1 MNSKTWMKIV
11 ALLAVFALVLVACGD
26 STTDTTV
33 ADDTTAT
40 TAAPDTPDTTMAPD
54 TPDTTMAPDTSDTTA
69 APMAAYKAC
78 EVTDTGGVDD
88 RSFNQSAWEGALKA
102 EADLGVEVKVLE
114 SQSAGDF
121 EPNISSLIA
130 DDCDMVITVGFLLGD
145 ATLAA
150 AQANPDVA
158 FSIVDYAYDP
168 VVDNIAAHV
177 YATAQGGFLAGYV
190 AAGMTQTG
198 TIATYGGIDIGG
210 PVTDFMDGFVW
221 GARYY
226 NQEKGSDVKVLGWN
240 PDTKEGLFTGNF
252 ESVEDARTLSV
263 SLAEEG
269 ADIFLPVGGQIGQGS
284 AALAQE
290 RGDMWVI
297 GVDSDWFLSVPQ
309 FSDVILTSVL
319 KKIDVSVYDT
329 IKSAV
334 DGMFAGGTIVNTMAS
349 GGIDIAPFHDADSL
363 VPDELKAE
371 IEAIKAAIIDGSLDI
386 VIPG

>member
-1 MNSKTWMKIV
+1 MPHVREETLRKYQKFV
-11 ALLAVFALVLVACGD
+11 LLFAVLALI
-26 STTDTTV
+26 
-33 ADDTTAT
+33 TTACASDDGETTTTSAGETTTTAAETPTTAAETTT
-40 TAAPDTPDTTMAPD
+40 TAAPI
-54 TPDTTMAPDTSDTTA
+54 
-69 APMAAYKAC
+69 AYKAC

-102 EADLGVEVKVLE
+102 EAELGVEVKVLE
-114 SQSAGDF
+114 SQSAADF
-121 EPNISSLIA
+121 EPNINSLIGE
-130 DDCDMVITVGFLLGD
+130 DCNLVITVGFLLGD

-150 AQANPDVA
+150 AQANPDVD

-168 VVDNIAAHV
+168 PLDNIAAHV
-177 YATAQGGFLAGYV
+177 YATAEGGFLAGYV

-198 TIATYGGIDIGG
+198 TIATYGGIDVGG

-226 NQEKGSDVKVLGWN
+226 NQEKGADVQVLGWN
-240 PDTKEGLFTGNF
+240 PDTGEGLFTGNF
-252 ESVEDARTLSV
+252 ESIEDARTLSV
-263 SLAEEG
+263 SLADEG

-297 GVDSDWFLSVPQ
+297 GVDSDWFLSVPTY
-309 FSDVILTSVL
+309 SDVILTSVL
-319 KKIDVSVYDT
+319 KKIDASVYDT
-329 IKSAV
+329 IKQGV
-334 DGMFAGGTIVNTMAS
+334 DGMFGGGTVVNTLAS

-363 VPDELKAE
+363 VPAELKAE
-371 IEAIKAAIIDGSLDI
+371 VEQIKAAIIDGSLDI

>member
-1 MNSKTWMKIV
+1 MRKYQK
-11 ALLAVFALVLVACGD
+11 LVLLFAVLALITAACASD
-26 STTDTTV
+26 DADTT
-33 ADDTTAT
+33 TTAAQETTT
-40 TAAPDTPDTTMAPD
+40 TAAPETT
-54 TPDTTMAPDTSDTTA
+54 TTA
-69 APMAAYKAC
+69 APETTTTAEAIAYKAC

-88 RSFNQSAWEGALKA
+88 RSFNQSAWEGALRA
-102 EADLGVEVKVLE
+102 EAELGVEVKVLE
-114 SQSAGDF
+114 SQSAADF
-121 EPNISSLIA
+121 EPNINSLVGE
-130 DDCDMVITVGFLLGD
+130 DCNLVITVGFLLGD

-150 AQANPDVA
+150 AQANPDVS

-168 VVDNIAAHV
+168 AVDNIAAHV
-177 YATAQGGFLAGYV
+177 YATAEGAFLAGYA

-226 NQEKGSDVKVLGWN
+226 NQQKGADVQVLGWN

-252 ESVEDARTLSV
+252 ESIEDARTLSV
-263 SLAEEG
+263 SLADEG

-309 FSDVILTSVL
+309 YSDVILTSVL
-319 KKIDVSVYDT
+319 KKIDVSVFDT
-329 IKSAV
+329 IKAGV

-349 GGIDIAPFHDADSL
+349 GGIDLAPFHDADSL
-363 VPDELKAE
+363 VPAELKAE
-371 IEAIKAAIIDGSLDI
+371 LDEIKAAIIDGSLDI
-386 VIPG
+386 VISG

>member
-1 MNSKTWMKIV
+1 MHSKTWMKIA
-11 ALLAVFALVLVACGD
+11 ALFAVFALVLAACGD
-26 STTDTTV
+26 STTDTT
-33 ADDTTAT
+33 
-40 TAAPDTPDTTMAPD
+40 AAPDTTDTTMAPD
-54 TPDTTMAPDTSDTTA
+54 TTDTTMAPDTTDTTA
-69 APMAAYKAC
+69 APMAYKAC

-102 EADLGVEVKVLE
+102 EADLGVEVKYLE
-114 SQSAGDF
+114 SQSAADF

-145 ATLAA
+145 DTLAA

-168 VVDNIAAHV
+168 AEPNIAAHV

-226 NQEKGSDVKVLGWN
+226 NQEKGTDVKILGWN

-252 ESVEDARTLSV
+252 ESIEDARTLSV
-263 SLAEEG
+263 SLADEG

-329 IKSAV
+329 IKSGV

-363 VPDELKAE
+363 VPAELKAE
-371 IEAIKAAIIDGSLDI
+371 VEAIKAAIIDGSLDI
-386 VIPG
+386 VISG

>member
-1 MNSKTWMKIV
+1 MATKWRGKIV
-11 ALLAVFALVLVACGD
+11 LRPAPTGRTSLAWEETLRKYQKFVLLFAVLALITAACATDDAG
-26 STTDTTV
+26 TTT
-33 ADDTTAT
+33 TTAAVTT
-40 TAAPDTPDTTMAPD
+40 TAAPI
-54 TPDTTMAPDTSDTTA
+54 
-69 APMAAYKAC
+69 AYKAC

-88 RSFNQSAWEGALKA
+88 RSFNQSAWEGAERA
-102 EADLGVEVKVLE
+102 SADFGVETKVLE
-114 SQSAGDF
+114 SQSAADF
-121 EPNISSLIA
+121 EPNINSLVA
-130 DDCDMVITVGFLLGD
+130 EGCDMVITVGFLLGD
-145 ATLAA
+145 ATLTA
-150 AQANPDVA
+150 AQASPDVS

-168 VVDNIAAHV
+168 AVDNIRAHV
-177 YATAQGGFLAGYV
+177 YATAEGAFLAGY
-190 AAGMTQTG
+190 AAAAMTQTG

-226 NQEKGSDVKVLGWN
+226 NQEKGTDVQVLGWN

-252 ESVEDARTLSV
+252 ESIEDARTLSV
-263 SLAEEG
+263 SMADEG

-319 KKIDVSVYDT
+319 KKIDVSVYET
-329 IKSAV
+329 IKLGV
-334 DGMFAGGTIVNTMAS
+334 DGAFEGGTVVNTMAS
-349 GGIDIAPFHDADSL
+349 GGIDLAPFHDADAV

-371 IEAIKAAIIDGSLDI
+371 LEQIKAAIIDGSLDI
-386 VIPG
+386 VISG

>member
-1 MNSKTWMKIV
+1 MRKYQKFV
-11 ALLAVFALVLVACGD
+11 LLFAVLALITAACASED
-26 STTDTTV
+26 AETT
-33 ADDTTAT
+33 TTAGETTTTAAETTTTAAETTT
-40 TAAPDTPDTTMAPD
+40 TAAPI
-54 TPDTTMAPDTSDTTA
+54 
-69 APMAAYKAC
+69 AYKAC

-88 RSFNQSAWEGALKA
+88 RSFNQSAWEGALRA
-102 EADLGVEVKVLE
+102 EAELGVEVKVLE

-121 EPNISSLIA
+121 EPNINSLIA
-130 DDCDMVITVGFLLGD
+130 EGCNLVITVGFLLGD

-150 AQANPDVA
+150 AQANPDVDFA
-158 FSIVDYAYDP
+158 IVDFAYDP
-168 VVDNIAAHV
+168 PVENIAGHV
-177 YATAQGGFLAGYV
+177 YSTAEGGFLAGYV

-226 NQEKGSDVKVLGWN
+226 NQQKGTDVQVLGWN

-252 ESVEDARTLSV
+252 ESIEDARTLSV
-263 SLAEEG
+263 SLADEG

-297 GVDSDWFLSVPQ
+297 GVDSDWFLSVPT

-329 IKSAV
+329 IAAGV
-334 DGMFAGGTIVNTMAS
+334 EGTFAGGTVVNTMAS

-363 VPDELKAE
+363 VSDELKAE
-371 IEAIKAAIIDGSLDI
+371 LADIKAAIIDGSLDI
-386 VIPG
+386 VITG

>member
-1 MNSKTWMKIV
+1 MHSKTWMKIA
-11 ALLAVFALVLVACGD
+11 ALFAVFALVLAACGD
-26 STTDTTV
+26 STTDTT
-33 ADDTTAT
+33 
-40 TAAPDTPDTTMAPD
+40 AAPDTTDTTMAPD
-54 TPDTTMAPDTSDTTA
+54 TTDTTMAPDTTDTTMAPDTTDTTA
-69 APMAAYKAC
+69 APMAYKAC

-102 EADLGVEVKVLE
+102 EADLGVEVKYLE
-114 SQSAGDF
+114 SQSAADF

-145 ATLAA
+145 DTLAA

-168 VVDNIAAHV
+168 AEPNIAAHV

-226 NQEKGSDVKVLGWN
+226 NQEKGTDVKILGWN

-252 ESVEDARTLSV
+252 ESIEDARTLSV
-263 SLAEEG
+263 SLADEG

-329 IKSAV
+329 IKSGV

-363 VPDELKAE
+363 VPAELKAE
-371 IEAIKAAIIDGSLDI
+371 VEAIKAAIIDGSLDI
-386 VIPG
+386 VISG

>member
-1 MNSKTWMKIV
+1 MRKYQKFV
-11 ALLAVFALVLVACGD
+11 LLFAVLALMTAACASD
-26 STTDTTV
+26 DAETT
-33 ADDTTAT
+33 TTAAGETTTTTAAETTTTTAAETTT
-40 TAAPDTPDTTMAPD
+40 TAAPV
-54 TPDTTMAPDTSDTTA
+54 
-69 APMAAYKAC
+69 AYKAC

-102 EADLGVEVKVLE
+102 EAELGVEVKYLE
-114 SQSAGDF
+114 SQSAADF

-145 ATLAA
+145 DTLAA

-177 YATAQGGFLAGYV
+177 YTTGQGAFLAGYV

-226 NQEKGSDVKVLGWN
+226 NQEKGTDVKVLGWN
-240 PDTKEGLFTGNF
+240 PDTKEGSFTGDF
-252 ESVEDARTLSV
+252 ESIENARTLSV
-263 SLAEEG
+263 SLADEG

-297 GVDSDWFLSVPQ
+297 GVDSDWFLSVPT

-329 IKSAV
+329 IKAGV
-334 DGMFAGGTIVNTMAS
+334 DGSFAGGTIVNTMAT

-371 IEAIKAAIIDGSLDI
+371 VEQIKAAIIDGSLDI
-386 VIPG
+386 IISG

>member
-1 MNSKTWMKIV
+1 MHSKTWMRVI
-11 ALLAVFALVLVACGD
+11 ALLAVFALVLAACGD
-26 STTDTTV
+26 STEDTQ
-33 ADDTTAT
+33 ADDTTAAT
-40 TAAPDTPDTTMAPD
+40 SAPDTPETTVAD
-54 TPDTTMAPDTSDTTA
+54 TPETTVADTPETTEAPV
-69 APMAAYKAC
+69 AAYKAC

-102 EADLGVEVKVLE
+102 EAELGVEVKVLE
-114 SQSAGDF
+114 SQSAADF
-121 EPNISSLIA
+121 DPNINSLIA
-130 DDCDMVITVGFLLGD
+130 DGCDLVITIGFLLGD

-150 AQANPDVA
+150 ATANPDLS
-158 FSIVDYAYDP
+158 FSIIDYAYGP
-168 VVDNIAAHV
+168 ANPGNIVSHV
-177 YATAQGGFLAGYV
+177 YATNEGAFLAGYL

-226 NQEKGSDVKVLGWN
+226 NQEKGTDVQVLGWN

-252 ESVEDARTLSV
+252 ESIEDARTLSV
-263 SLAEEG
+263 SLADEG
-269 ADIFLPVGGQIGQGS
+269 ADIFLGVGGQISQGS

-309 FSDVILTSVL
+309 FSDVVLTSVL

-329 IKSAV
+329 IALGV
-334 DGMFAGGTIVNTMAS
+334 DGALEGGMVVNTMAS
-349 GGIDIAPFHDADSL
+349 GGIDIAPFHDADSS
-363 VPDELKAE
+363 VPADLKAE
-371 IEAIKAAIIDGSLDI
+371 LEQIKAAIIDGSLDI
-386 VIPG
+386 VISG

>member
-1 MNSKTWMKIV
+1 MRKYQK
-11 ALLAVFALVLVACGD
+11 LVLLFAVLALITAACASD
-26 STTDTTV
+26 DADTTTT
-33 ADDTTAT
+33 AAQDTTT
-40 TAAPDTPDTTMAPD
+40 TAAPETT
-54 TPDTTMAPDTSDTTA
+54 TTA
-69 APMAAYKAC
+69 APETTTTAEAIAYKAC

-88 RSFNQSAWEGALKA
+88 RSFNQSAWEGALRA
-102 EADLGVEVKVLE
+102 EAELGVEVKVLE
-114 SQSAGDF
+114 SQSAADF
-121 EPNISSLIA
+121 EPNINSLVGE
-130 DDCDMVITVGFLLGD
+130 DCNLVITVGFLLGD

-150 AQANPDVA
+150 AQANPDVS

-168 VVDNIAAHV
+168 AVDNIAAHV
-177 YATAQGGFLAGYV
+177 YATAEGAFLAGYA

-226 NQEKGSDVKVLGWN
+226 NQQKGADVQVLGWN

-252 ESVEDARTLSV
+252 ESIEDARTLSV
-263 SLAEEG
+263 SLADEG

-309 FSDVILTSVL
+309 YSDVILTSVL
-319 KKIDVSVYDT
+319 KKIDVSVFDT
-329 IKSAV
+329 IKAGV

-349 GGIDIAPFHDADSL
+349 GGIDLAPFHDADSL
-363 VPDELKAE
+363 VPAELKAE
-371 IEAIKAAIIDGSLDI
+371 LDEIKAAIIDGSLDI
-386 VIPG
+386 VISG

>member
-1 MNSKTWMKIV
+1 MHSKTWMKIA
-11 ALLAVFALVLVACGD
+11 ALFAVFALVLAACGD
-26 STTDTTV
+26 STTDTT
-33 ADDTTAT
+33 AAPDTTDT
-40 TAAPDTPDTTMAPD
+40 TAAPDTT
-54 TPDTTMAPDTSDTTA
+54 DTTA
-69 APMAAYKAC
+69 APDTTDTTAAPDTTDTTAAAMVDYKAC

-102 EADLGVEVKVLE
+102 EAELGVEVKVLE
-114 SQSAGDF
+114 SQSAADF
-121 EPNISSLIA
+121 EPNINSLVA

-177 YATAQGGFLAGYV
+177 YATADGAFLAGYV
-190 AAGMTQTG
+190 AAAMTQTG
-198 TIATYGGIDIGG
+198 TIATYGGVDIGG

-226 NQEKGSDVKVLGWN
+226 NQEKGADVTVLGWD

-252 ESVEDARTLSV
+252 ESIEDARTLSV
-263 SLAEEG
+263 SLADEG

-290 RGDMWVI
+290 RGNMWVI

-319 KKIDVSVYDT
+319 KKIDVSVFET

-334 DGMFAGGTIVNTMAS
+334 DGMFAGGTIVNTISTGA
-349 GGIDIAPFHDADSL
+349 IDIAPFHDADSL

-371 IEAIKAAIIDGSLDI
+371 VEAIKAAIIDGSLDI
-386 VIPG
+386 QISG